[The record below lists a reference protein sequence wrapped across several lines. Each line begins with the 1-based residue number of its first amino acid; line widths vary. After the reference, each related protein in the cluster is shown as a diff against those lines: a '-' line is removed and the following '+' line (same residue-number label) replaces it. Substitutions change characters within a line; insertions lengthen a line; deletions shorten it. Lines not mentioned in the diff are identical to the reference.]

1 MWNRSLSV
9 WRSRACW
16 QDGVDLASP
25 GLAGYWSFNEGE
37 GQDVYDRSP
46 AWNHSY
52 RGARPGA
59 DSADPA
65 RTQ

>member
-1 MWNRSLSV
+1 MWNRSLS
-9 WRSRACW
+9 ALEIAGLQ

-37 GQDVYDRSP
+37 GQEVYDRSP
-46 AWNHSY
+46 AWNHGY
-52 RGARPGA
+52 PGG

-65 RTQ
+65 WTQ